1 MFFDYSSLLV
11 ATAVAALAAGL
22 TLTVSWLSDR
32 TGRFLATCTGAITAI
47 IISIGFFLYYS
58 ATFSKIGGFLAC
70 ATLIVALGFA
80 FAGASYFRI
89 GQFSTRNI
97 AGAVLALIT
106 LSTLP
111 YLAGYDGLSFILFNA
126 AAAGLIAASGREF
139 WLCHDENSALITSI
153 SALFGLLSISFAA
166 CSLALAITTPLVLDG
181 PPNNWAESFNMAVSI
196 LSVTGIGALYVALN
210 HQRAAR
216 RHFAASQTDA
226 LTGLLNRR
234 ALFDLHG
241 DNGLPPRTTAIMF
254 DLDNFKRINDEYG
267 HGIGD
272 NFLSMFAEMCRQKLR
287 PIDKGVRLGGEEF
300 IAILPDTDTTQGAA
314 MAEIIR
320 IAFAKQIIDANGQ
333 EISCTVSAGVYTNDT
348 LEDVPLDLVLRTIDD
363 ALYRAKRSG
372 RNVVR
377 IEKWLSTAA

>member
-11 ATAVAALAAGL
+11 ATGVAAFAAGL

-58 ATFSKIGGFLAC
+58 ATFNKISGFLAC
-70 ATLIVALGFA
+70 TTLVIALGFT
-80 FAGASYFRI
+80 FAGARYFRL
-89 GQFSTRNI
+89 GEFSARNI
-97 AGAVLALIT
+97 TNIVLALIAF
-106 LSTLP
+106 SALP
-111 YLAGYDGLSFILFNA
+111 YLAGYDALSFVLFNA
-126 AAAGLIAASGREF
+126 AAAGLTAASAREF

-166 CSLALAITTPLVLDG
+166 CSLALVITTPLVLDG

-196 LSVTGIGALYVALN
+196 LSITGIGALYVALN
-210 HQRAAR
+210 HQRLAR
-216 RHFAASQTDA
+216 HHLAASQTDA

-234 ALFDLHG
+234 ALFDLYG
-241 DNGLPPRTTAIMF
+241 NSGLSPRTTAIMF

-267 HGIGD
+267 HATGD

-314 MAEIIR
+314 MAEVIR
-320 IAFAKQIIDANGQ
+320 IAFAKQIIDADGQ
-333 EISCTVSAGVYTNDT
+333 EVSCTVSAGVYTNDT
-348 LEDVPLDLVLRTIDD
+348 SEDVPLDLVLRTIDD

-377 IEKWLSTAA
+377 VEQWLSTAA